1 MQTKRNP
8 SNGSGMPMQ
17 ENGYMPPLPQG
28 APAAADPFMQ
38 GAPAADPFAQEMPMP
53 PADPTAAA
61 AGGQTFPVP
70 VDGQMVELTLEELIE
85 AASLG
90 LSKQNAY
97 VRRNRAAA
105 GMPNGQIYAAFV
117 EEYPEVRPDEI
128 PQQVWEWAQQEGSLV
143 SAYRK
148 WEILTLRD
156 ELAALEMNRK
166 NRRAAVGT
174 AQSDGEPTGVDP
186 VTMALLGR

>member
-1 MQTKRNP
+1 MQTNRKQNSSKP
-8 SNGSGMPMQ
+8 SAAPVQ
-17 ENGYMPPLPQG
+17 AQATQTQPLPSS
-28 APAAADPFMQ
+28 AAN
-38 GAPAADPFAQEMPMP
+38 PFAPGE
-53 PADPTAAA
+53 TAPQTQQTGAQ
-61 AGGQTFPVP
+61 QTFPVP
-70 VDGQMVELTLEELIE
+70 VDGQTVELTLDELIQ

-117 EEYPEVRPDEI
+117 EEYPDVRPEDI

-148 WEILTLRD
+148 WEILELKD
-156 ELAALEMNRK
+156 ELAAMEINQK
-166 NRRAAVGT
+166 NRRAAVGP

-186 VTMALLGR
+186 VTLALLGR